1 MQNPY
6 EILGVKEG
14 ASQEEI
20 KKAYRELAKKYHP
33 DQYGNNPLKDLAEQK
48 MREINEAYDYLT
60 KNASSNTYSGY
71 TDSSSSSYGNNSYAD
86 YNSIRADINNGNVAS
101 AESKLNNIK
110 TRDAEWFYLMGNVCL
125 RKGWYDNAYK
135 YIQNAYNLNPSN
147 PEYRS
152 AYENL
157 SRQNTSYRNPYGNRG
172 FNDRDDSLCNLCISL
187 WCAENICDCLGGGM
201 GGC

>member
-6 EILGVKEG
+6 EILGLNEG

-20 KKAYRELAKKYHP
+20 KRAYRELAKKYHP
-33 DQYGNNPLKDLAEQK
+33 DQYGNNPLRDLAEQK

-60 KNASSNTYSGY
+60 KNASGSTYSNYSGG
-71 TDSSSSSYGNNSYAD
+71 SSYGNDSSVD
-86 YNSIRADINNGNVAS
+86 YNSIRSDINSGNVGS

-125 RKGWYDNAYK
+125 RKGWYDQAYNN
-135 YIQNAYNLNPSN
+135 IQNAYNLNPSN

-157 SRQNTSYRNPYGNRG
+157 SRQNNSYRNPYNNRG
-172 FNDRDDSLCNLCISL
+172 YNDRDNSLCNLCISL
-187 WCAENICDCLGGGM
+187 WCAENICDCMGGG
-201 GGC
+201 C

>member
-6 EILGVKEG
+6 EILGLNEG

-20 KKAYRELAKKYHP
+20 KRAYRDLAKKYHP
-33 DQYGNNPLKDLAEQK
+33 DQYGNNPLRDLAEQK

-60 KNASSNTYSGY
+60 KNAGGSTYS
-71 TDSSSSSYGNNSYAD
+71 SSSGGSSYGNDNNVE
-86 YNSIRADINNGNVAS
+86 YNSIRADINSGNVGS

-125 RKGWYDNAYK
+125 RKGWYDQAYNN
-135 YIQNAYNLNPSN
+135 IQNAYNLNPSN

-157 SRQNTSYRNPYGNRG
+157 SRQNNSYRNPYNNRG
-172 FNDRDDSLCNLCISL
+172 YNDRDNSLCNLCISL
-187 WCAENICDCLGGGM
+187 WCAENICDCMGGG
-201 GGC
+201 C

>member
-6 EILGVKEG
+6 EILGLNEG

-20 KKAYRELAKKYHP
+20 KRAYRELAKKYHP
-33 DQYGNNPLKDLAEQK
+33 DQYGNNPLRDLAEQK

-60 KNASSNTYSGY
+60 KNAAGSTY
-71 TDSSSSSYGNNSYAD
+71 SSSSGNSSYENDSSVD
-86 YNSIRADINNGNVAS
+86 YNSIRADINNGNVGS

-125 RKGWYDNAYK
+125 RKGWYDQAYNN
-135 YIQNAYNLNPSN
+135 IQNAYNLNPSN

-157 SRQNTSYRNPYGNRG
+157 SRQNNSYRNPYNNRG
-172 FNDRDDSLCNLCISL
+172 SNDRDNSLCNLCISL
-187 WCAENICDCLGGGM
+187 WCAENICDCMGGG
-201 GGC
+201 C